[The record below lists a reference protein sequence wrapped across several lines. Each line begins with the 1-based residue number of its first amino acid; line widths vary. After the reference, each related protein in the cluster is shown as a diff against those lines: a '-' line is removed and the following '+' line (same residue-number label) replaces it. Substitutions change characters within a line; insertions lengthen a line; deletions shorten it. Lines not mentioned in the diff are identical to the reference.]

1 MTNAAIEKAKLDEQ
15 KAENARKGARERAE
29 INRKAWRDKKDVN
42 LARWN
47 TAFKGVD
54 AATKAVSNT
63 VGAAANV
70 AKFANHPEWYTKGQ
84 EALVNQ
90 VVPDNFGYPV
100 GARFTQNYLAVLDP
114 SNVSRV
120 ETKTYV
126 KGIATLTY
134 LNCLG
139 VASSANITDPANRA
153 AIRLFSLIQE
163 KTNYT
168 KPYQA
173 SDLITLIAAEREILT
188 GLSFCAKVLRLYN
201 TAVNE
206 NLYFSREILK
216 GLGVNFEKLSK
227 DYPMICAR
235 MGMLLQYIKDDLNIP
250 KIPLMDRALQM
261 SAAIYSDAL
270 ESGVYSQLYT
280 LRPGALGVLNDVAKA
295 GEDKLTFTKFKF
307 YGAPADYDLVGQILD
322 TVERGIVSILHS
334 DAFKFISGDLKRVF
348 TEFYVPSDISWGGPA
363 MVVHDEY
370 TLDQIRN
377 CASLDAY
384 DVFGSPTI
392 QWHLRDAISLNG
404 MVDSQFDTM
413 PAASKVYP
421 DTVNVNFWADAKVTK
436 DRVLDATRLCAICEP
451 ATKDGVGISSCGS
464 EVIIGVH
471 ITNFY
476 DNAGVTV
483 SQTVPYHSSLIVETD
498 SDRTYYSVA
507 DVDLIRGL
515 ANVTSFDNLPKPVVV
530 IKNIDAA
537 APDDVVEA
545 ISTVPMERFNVITR
559 EQFINCNKVAIS
571 SELGLTSTFE

>member
-29 INRKAWRDKKDVN
+29 IDRKAWRDKKDVN

-47 TAFKGVD
+47 TAFKGID
-54 AATKAVSNT
+54 AATKAIGNT

-84 EALVNQ
+84 ETLVNQ

-100 GARFTQNYLAVLDP
+100 GAEFTQRYVSVLEP
-114 SNVSRV
+114 SNPLKN
-120 ETKTYV
+120 ETSAYV

-139 VASSANITDPANRA
+139 IASSSSITDPANRA
-153 AIRLFSLIQE
+153 AIRIFSLIQE

-188 GLSFCAKVLRLYN
+188 GLAFCAKVLRLYN
-201 TAVNE
+201 TTVNE
-206 NLYFSREILK
+206 NLYFSREIIK

-227 DYPMICAR
+227 DYAMICAR
-235 MGMLLQYIKDDLNIP
+235 MGMLLQYTKDDLNIP

-280 LRPGALGVLNDVAKA
+280 LRPGALGVLNDIAKP

-307 YGAPADYDLVGQILD
+307 YGAPADYDLMGEILD
-322 TVERGIVSILHS
+322 TVERGIVNILHS

-348 TEFYVPSDISWGGPA
+348 TEFYSPSDITWDGPA

-384 DVFGSPTI
+384 DIFGSPTI
-392 QWHLRDAISLNG
+392 QWHLRDAVNLNG
-404 MVDSQFDTM
+404 MVSSQFDSIIA
-413 PAASKVYP
+413 PEKVYP
-421 DTVNVNFWADAKVTK
+421 DAVNVNFWADAKVTK
-436 DRVLDATRLCAICEP
+436 DRVLDATRLCVICEP
-451 ATKDGVGISSCGS
+451 AQKDGVDISSCGS
-464 EVIIGVH
+464 EVVIGIH

-476 DNAGVTV
+476 DNAGSTV
-483 SQTVPYHSSLIVETD
+483 SQTVPYHNAIIMETD
-498 SDRTYYSVA
+498 ADRTYYSVSNL
-507 DVDLIRGL
+507 DVVRGL
-515 ANVTSFDNLPKPVVV
+515 GNVTSFDNLPKPVIV
-530 IKNIDAA
+530 IKRLDTVPVSI
-537 APDDVVEA
+537 VET
-545 ISTVPMERFNVITR
+545 ISTVPMERFNVLSR
-559 EQFINCNKVAIS
+559 EQFVNCNKVAIN